1 MCTAI
6 TYRGSDLLYGFNLD
20 IDPCVWK
27 FSVRKTPK
35 VFAVGITVGKTTYL
49 VHGVRSDGRFGV
61 VPYSNSERVPVPRGL
76 RRERIDL
83 MSDRYLRGKYSY
95 ADVEQIVRTKA
106 VVSIPAAPMHALF
119 GSGCGD
125 VLLVE
130 PGFGYRRV
138 EEPFTVLTNFPV
150 LTALSDYSNPFYG
163 KDRWDRAASVLSRAG
178 TDFGAEDA
186 LRLLYETRQEGP
198 WATRVSFV
206 YSKNR
211 NAVFYFLNG
220 DPSQTEIHRFAAD

>member
-6 TYRGSDLLYGFNLD
+6 TYRGNDLLYGFNLD
-20 IDPCVWK
+20 IDPAVWQ

-49 VHGVRSDGRFGV
+49 VHGVGSDGRFGV

-83 MSDRYLRGKYSY
+83 MSDRYLRGKYAY
-95 ADVEQIVRTKA
+95 TDLEQIVRTKA

-119 GSGCGD
+119 GSGRGD
-125 VLLVE
+125 LLLVE
-130 PGFGYRRV
+130 PGLGYRRV

-163 KDRWDRAASVLSRAG
+163 KDRYDRAVSVLSRADA
-178 TDFGAEDA
+178 DFGAEDA
-186 LRLLYETRQEGP
+186 LRLLYETRQEGT

-206 YSKNR
+206 YSRNQ
-211 NAVFYFLNG
+211 NAVYSFPNG